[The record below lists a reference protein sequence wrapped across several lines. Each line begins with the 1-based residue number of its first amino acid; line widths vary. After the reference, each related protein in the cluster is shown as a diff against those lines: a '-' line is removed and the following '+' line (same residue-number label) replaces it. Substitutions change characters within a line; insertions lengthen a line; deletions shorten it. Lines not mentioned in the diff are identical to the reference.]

1 MCASGQEALSASLL
15 SLLDPGDEVV
25 LFEPFYPFLLGAI
38 QLAGAVPRAVRLR
51 APEFAITEAD
61 VEAVISSRTR
71 LIVHN
76 SSLPSHLCPP
86 PPLHSSSER
95 KYRAPVACVE
105 GNI

>member
-1 MCASGQEALSASLL
+1 M
-15 SLLDPGDEVV
+15 DPGDEVV

-38 QLAGAVPRAVRLR
+38 ELAGAVPRAVRLR

-76 SSLPSHLCPP
+76 SSLPPRAHPR
-86 PPLHSSSER
+86 PLLLLFF
-95 KYRAPVACVE
+95 KQKQLFL
-105 GNI
+105 